1 MALEEFDG
9 ELDAPAEGGYEVF
22 TGELDSPES
31 GMTDGRRVD
40 DARRIDNPANQ
51 QKPFLEDVGDR
62 FVSMARGTAAAI
74 NPALGRLLDVTQ
86 EKKPAPSGSVLIDA
100 PVFVGGANPNNM
112 AENER
117 LSRRD
122 YAEEVDQRARIANSP
137 SMRAPTPLSRT
148 QQYAEANPVL
158 AALKGD
164 AAKTMVGTLNTPS
177 VVAGLAGETINRV
190 GNTMG
195 TGEIVGRVPNM
206 PLVDDLRGL
215 TRDYTSSLQR
225 KSPSQA
231 WDDGQFGH
239 WMMTQLA
246 GNANSA
252 AMSLGALFTP
262 GAQSVILGSMGA
274 GVAGTSYAEGDS
286 AGASTLKG
294 VNEAVSEML
303 PLSAASKL
311 KDIVLAIPAGTR
323 NRVLAETGK
332 RLAAAG
338 TAITANS
345 LVGAIEES
353 AAEIGGNAID
363 KYVSGKDKSLF
374 EDVDRAAIVG
384 AAFGGAM
391 SAPSLAGL
399 ASPESNRA
407 REFARAMN
415 EGTLPAA
422 GVTVDEA
429 LRTSGA
435 TLAPEATSISAAQA
449 AATREL
455 EARALSQQAITAVE
469 EIQASAVADIGKAAS
484 VDEAIASAQNAVSLN
499 GKELVDEALQAAGV
513 NPADLN
519 AVATQSSAE
528 TVAQVQ
534 AQAAAEQQKAAVAQA
549 TTAPTAPA
557 TQAGETTEPVKTW
570 FGRRG
575 DGYTTTEDAARGLRE
590 RERLAPDLDWSIEPT
605 PDGKYRL
612 AGYARTA
619 QAAQPVA
626 APVTN
631 PLANEILQAE
641 QQLDAQVQRRASG
654 TLAITGTSAPA
665 IRVQLAQAGIPSVPI
680 NGGIEVGRANAARAE
695 TLISQS
701 SVVPA
706 TMPVP
711 QTPVGRAPT
720 PPAPPPVTP
729 RQEATRVPESAA
741 QASGPSPTAAVATAP
756 TVIARATE
764 PATAA
769 GVPAARSG
777 AGQAPAVT
785 GLTSQPSG
793 TLLVTGDAK
802 QIAGQLRQGGITKF
816 TPTKGGI
823 LVGVTQASKAREVL
837 ASPAVSAWSERETA
851 PVGSWI
857 KADFKL
863 ADSQPVYQVR
873 DMAIDDLYLPELT
886 PDGKLQPEKRR
897 YVEGYAARNKAGEKA
912 PSISVIEMENGRMR
926 VVDGHRRVMAAKAAG
941 QTTIRA
947 LVSPLIDTADGRV
960 EATEKNIDQSA
971 DSSQFI
977 QDDTRTTSKRD
988 SKDQVQAANFSID
1001 GAPAQVQNQSD
1012 GPRPSTPESGN
1023 RTVADRARGTS
1034 EQQRIADDIAQRVSA
1049 RLGRTLVLDV
1059 VAPGRGESSARNK
1072 EESATVLTAK
1082 RLFGQN
1088 VIFVRQSERVFH
1100 GLMSDAYPNT
1110 VFIDIDTDKPMMAI
1124 LGHELLHQLRK
1135 NQPGIYR
1142 QLDERLTALLKNPG
1156 EFLDRI
1162 EAQYRAK
1169 GMEVPQNWDEEL
1181 FADVVGDNFT
1191 DQEFWTAMAESQP
1204 RLFQRVAQA
1213 IRQFLN
1219 NILLKAKP
1227 FGTDQFMSDV
1237 RAARNAV
1244 ADAMRQFSGAEVGA
1258 MADQTDGV
1266 ALSVADEKSSMADV
1280 AKEVRDLVTL
1290 HNLTEDNLRY
1300 AAKIGGIPAPSI
1312 GITKVNSPFT
1322 GFGDITL
1329 IAPKAMIDPES
1340 GVPVYDRDA
1349 WTARFPQMNY
1359 KKVKAKAA
1367 DAAYERM
1374 KVTRDL
1380 PIGDDG
1386 FVSQFWEQLRNANVQ
1401 SPEKLAEL
1409 FTRYEAPRVLYVKE
1423 VLGKEIKAPMRNVPS
1438 QMPSGHDPK
1447 LVAYWKKNGAALNR
1461 AEQSMS
1467 GAEFSESPENK
1478 AFSAEISDS
1487 IRRYAESAGMPD
1499 KADAW
1504 IDTVLENGQLGAGT
1518 RDRWIRDIETAGKKE
1533 IDRAKLGQAID
1544 KVVSRYDPAYQRW
1557 VNSIVAPLFE
1567 EPTIT
1572 LRGKEVPAT
1581 LENIVDAMTV
1591 GATAGV
1597 EKSMTF
1603 SPGKV
1608 SAILGKRFK
1617 SIDEIKAARNQVVS
1631 SQVESDGKKAT
1642 DELLNEYRT
1651 HVSQFYT
1658 NKDYRGNIDTWAA
1671 TDDSMEALAKAGK
1684 SGSNESGIRMAL
1696 QKMGFRSVDQRSID
1710 LAKKSIDALRN
1721 AATDYF
1727 EAKPQRAVKLNEF
1740 RGAVVPKTISQESLE
1755 ILRSNGIAVETYGKG
1770 EGARATA
1777 INKLANRLDKRDA
1790 DIRFSLPAAQSAWE
1804 VPPDTRTD
1812 KLIFELSDMRIDLKR
1827 VQQAI
1832 KDANRQITEG
1842 FDARLAETL
1851 FPGRVAR
1858 ETENFLDVEVKPV
1871 LEFMAKNGVTQ
1882 NELSDYMLARHA
1894 PERNAQ
1900 IARVNDDMQ
1909 DGGAGTN
1916 SQGVLMTTQ
1925 AANDHIAA
1933 LPAPKRIMLEM
1944 AAKRVDDITKGTRD
1958 LLVSSG
1964 LESQSTVDAWTS
1976 VYKNYVPLF
1985 KDEAMETPAHP
1996 IGSGMSVTGNAT
2008 KRATG
2013 STGEVTNM
2021 LAHVLMQRESA
2032 ITRAEKNK
2040 VAMSLY
2046 GLALTNPNAEMWTTI
2061 RPSMPTDQIEQE
2073 LLRMGVDPVE
2083 AQAGMQGVPTIRGV
2097 DPQSGKVIDR
2107 PNPMYKRLD
2116 NAIVVKVGGEDRVIL
2131 FNSSNPRAVRL
2142 AQNLKGTDSRL
2153 GDIDLAGSIVGKAT
2167 RYFASINTQYNP
2179 AFGMVNIVRDIGGA
2193 LVNLTDTALAGKQA
2207 KILGDIPAAM
2217 VGVARDLRGD
2227 PQRTPWSDL
2236 WQQFQDDGGRTGY
2249 RDLFVDP
2256 YKRAEA
2262 VQSELDKLS
2271 KEGKLSPGK
2280 AAHAVLDFLDD
2291 FNTTLE
2297 NGVRLS
2303 AYKAALDDGMSRAQA
2318 ARLAREL
2325 TLDFNRKG
2333 RTGRELGPLYAFF
2346 NASIQ
2351 GTARTIQ
2358 AIKGPAGKKIV
2369 AGGLALGV
2377 IQALMLSMAGFED
2390 DEIPEFINARAFIIP
2405 LPGKQYIAIPLQF
2418 GLNALPNTG
2427 RVITELLMSG
2437 GKDWA
2442 EKSFN
2447 AIGELAGSFNPLGGG
2462 NIFTAHG
2469 ALATVAPTI
2478 LDPVVDMATN
2488 TNFAGTP
2495 ISKERMPWDTR
2506 PGFTLGRESTQ
2517 RAPTGQAYI
2526 GISKAINS
2534 VSGGNDFKKG
2544 LASPTPEEIKYVF
2557 TTVGGGV
2564 YRELEKAFNASA
2576 LMAQGQTLKAREVPL
2591 GGRFAGEVEDIDL
2604 QRSRFFK
2611 NTKKIEGLEA
2621 EYKGFAKAGRKE
2633 EAAALMKREPL
2644 TKLYEMNDDIR
2655 RSISELNKLAATKI
2669 DDKEALKKIDAQ
2681 RNKLYTILNERV
2693 RKMEKAQP

>member
-1 MALEEFDG
+1 MDWSQFEA
-9 ELDAPAEGGYEVF
+9 V
-22 TGELDSPES
+22 DSPPDTPSADADWSNFEVVEPVS
-31 GMTDGRRVD
+31 PQRELPEGVTPSTAGAGRSAIED
-40 DARRIDNPANQ
+40 PRRLDNPENRSVLDDFVDKAKSVGNTAYSGVKVLAGAAN
-51 QKPFLEDVGDR
+51 PMV
-62 FVSMARGTAAAI
+62 
-74 NPALGRLLDVTQ
+74 
-86 EKKPAPSGSVLIDA
+86 GSVLMSDPRNQAVRPDPYISVLDG
-100 PVFVGGANPNNM
+100 PNVVGGVNPNNL
-112 AENER
+112 AEAEK
-117 LSRRD
+117 LSRRG
-122 YAEEVDQRARIANSP
+122 YAEEAEQRQRIANSP
-137 SMRAPTPLSRT
+137 SMKSPTPLTRV
-148 QQYAEANPVL
+148 QQYAEENPVL

-164 AAKTMVGTLNTPS
+164 AGKTLVGAINMPS
-177 VVAGLAGETINRV
+177 AVAGGVTDSANRMSRAMGGEDIF
-190 GNTMG
+190 
-195 TGEIVGRVPNM
+195 GRVPNM
-206 PLVDDLRGL
+206 PLVEDLRGM

-225 KSPSQA
+225 KSPNQA
-231 WDDGQFGH
+231 WDDGEFGR

-262 GAQSVILGSMGA
+262 AAQSVILGSMGA
-274 GVAGTSYAEGDS
+274 VSAGNAYAEGDS
-286 AGASTLKG
+286 GLASLLKG
-294 VNEAVSEML
+294 GVEVASEKL
-303 PLSAASKL
+303 PLHAAEKL
-311 KDIVLAIPAGTR
+311 KDIVLAIPSGAR
-323 NRVLAETGK
+323 NKVLAEAGK

-338 TAITANS
+338 TAVTANS

-353 AAEIGGNAID
+353 AANIGGNAID
-363 KYVSGKDKSLF
+363 ILVDKKTKSLF
-374 EDVDRAAIVG
+374 EDLDRDALVG

-391 SAPSLAGL
+391 SAPALAGI

-429 LRTSGA
+429 LRTSGTA
-435 TLAPEATSISAAQA
+435 LAPEATSISAAQA

-455 EARALSQQAITAVE
+455 EARALSQQATTAVE
-469 EIQASAVADIGKAAS
+469 EIQAGAVADIGKATS
-484 VDEAIASAQNAVSLN
+484 VDEAIASAQNAVSLS
-499 GKELVDEALQAAGV
+499 GKEMVDEALQAAGV

-519 AVATQSSAE
+519 AVATQTSAD

-534 AQAAAEQQKAAVAQA
+534 AQAAAEVAAETAAEQQKAAAAQP
-549 TTAPTAPA
+549 TTPA
-557 TQAGETTEPVKTW
+557 AASAIQTGETTEPVKTW

-575 DGYTTTEDAARGLRE
+575 DGYTTTEDAARGLKE

-619 QAAQPVA
+619 QATQPAA
-626 APVTN
+626 APVSN

-641 QQLDAQVQRRASG
+641 QQLDAQVQRRPSG

-729 RQEATRVPESAA
+729 RQEAPRVPESAA
-741 QASGPSPTAAVATAP
+741 QAPGPSPAAAGTTAP

-769 GVPAARSG
+769 GVPAARGG
-777 AGQAPAVT
+777 AGQAPAIT

-802 QIAGQLRQGGITKF
+802 AIAGQLRQGGITKF

-837 ASPAVSAWSERETA
+837 AAPAVAQKQAQAKVAQSTPAQLLNEARNPTSPAQDAAAAELRRRETDAAYRQREEQRTADEERILEEARDQQAAQATKQSEAQELDA
-851 PVGSWI
+851 PSAMQVAMEKARARREGRDVMFSLSQRFSEDNRLSNLSPNGASWQRI
-857 KADFKL
+857 RENNPALRGLNPNDEVTVYRATIGDAIRPDDFVAVDKSTLRKELANVRARDGQAAKIVEQKVKVRDLLMGNDATEFVYFPEESAQVSQGKVDEATGLPLNEDGTVTVYHHTSAEKADEIRRTGRLK
-863 ADSQPVYQVR
+863 AAAEPDVYVTTRKETDTGYGDTAVPIRVKPEALQIDDEFPDGRTDYRLNVGR
-873 DMAIDDLYLPELT
+873 PGGSIAVKFAIDGPRSE
-886 PDGKLQPEKRR
+886 
-897 YVEGYAARNKAGEKA
+897 
-912 PSISVIEMENGRMR
+912 
-926 VVDGHRRVMAAKAAG
+926 
-941 QTTIRA
+941 
-947 LVSPLIDTADGRV
+947 
-960 EATEKNIDQSA
+960 
-971 DSSQFI
+971 
-977 QDDTRTTSKRD
+977 
-988 SKDQVQAANFSID
+988 
-1001 GAPAQVQNQSD
+1001 VQNQAD
-1012 GPRPSTPESGN
+1012 EPSRRTPETGN
-1023 RTVADRARGTS
+1023 RTVVSRSPGTS

-1142 QLDERLTALLKNPG
+1142 QLDDRLTALLKNPG

-1191 DQEFWTAMAESQP
+1191 DPEFWTAMAESQP

-1219 NILLKAKP
+1219 NVLLKAKP

-1258 MADQTDGV
+1258 MTDQMDGV
-1266 ALSVADEKSSMADV
+1266 ALSVADSIQTPAVESPAFERWFDDSKVVDAEGKPLVVYHGTVADFDSFDN
-1280 AKEVRDLVTL
+1280 AKTGGNDRGLWGRGHYFSAVVDNANSYALRQGDGARVIPAYVSIKNPLILKTGKDLVTRLPDGRNTRDLVGP
-1290 HNLTEDNLRY
+1290 NLDG
-1300 AAKIGGIPAPSI
+1300 AKIKEVAISGGH
-1312 GITKVNSPFT
+1312 
-1322 GFGDITL
+1322 D
-1329 IAPKAMIDPES
+1329 
-1340 GVPVYDRDA
+1340 GVIQIRP
-1349 WTARFPQMNY
+1349 NG
-1359 KKVKAKAA
+1359 
-1367 DAAYERM
+1367 
-1374 KVTRDL
+1374 L
-1380 PIGDDG
+1380 IGD
-1386 FVSQFWEQLRNANVQ
+1386 
-1401 SPEKLAEL
+1401 
-1409 FTRYEAPRVLYVKE
+1409 
-1423 VLGKEIKAPMRNVPS
+1423 
-1438 QMPSGHDPK
+1438 
-1447 LVAYWKKNGAALNR
+1447 LVAY
-1461 AEQSMS
+1461 
-1467 GAEFSESPENK
+1467 SPEQIK
-1478 AFSAEISDS
+1478 SAI
-1487 IRRYAESAGMPD
+1487 GN
-1499 KADAW
+1499 
-1504 IDTVLENGQLGAGT
+1504 NG
-1518 RDRWIRDIETAGKKE
+1518 
-1533 IDRAKLGQAID
+1533 
-1544 KVVSRYDPAYQRW
+1544 RYDP
-1557 VNSIVAPLFE
+1557 NNP
-1567 EPTIT
+1567 
-1572 LRGKEVPAT
+1572 
-1581 LENIVDAMTV
+1581 D
-1591 GATAGV
+1591 
-1597 EKSMTF
+1597 
-1603 SPGKV
+1603 
-1608 SAILGKRFK
+1608 
-1617 SIDEIKAARNQVVS
+1617 
-1631 SQVESDGKKAT
+1631 
-1642 DELLNEYRT
+1642 
-1651 HVSQFYT
+1651 
-1658 NKDYRGNIDTWAA
+1658 
-1671 TDDSMEALAKAGK
+1671 
-1684 SGSNESGIRMAL
+1684 
-1696 QKMGFRSVDQRSID
+1696 
-1710 LAKKSIDALRN
+1710 
-1721 AATDYF
+1721 
-1727 EAKPQRAVKLNEF
+1727 
-1740 RGAVVPKTISQESLE
+1740 
-1755 ILRSNGIAVETYGKG
+1755 
-1770 EGARATA
+1770 
-1777 INKLANRLDKRDA
+1777 IN
-1790 DIRFSLPAAQSAWE
+1790 FSLTSPQSAWE

-1812 KLIFELSDMRIDLKR
+1812 KVIFELSDMRVDLKR

-1832 KDANRQITEG
+1832 AKAGRDITEG

-1882 NELSDYMLARHA
+1882 AELSDYMLAHHA

-1925 AANDHIAA
+1925 AAKDHIAA
-1933 LPAPKRIMLEM
+1933 LPAPKRTILEM

-1996 IGSGMSVTGNAT
+1996 IGSGMSVTGKTT

-2073 LLRMGVDPVE
+2073 LQRMGVDPVE
-2083 AQAGMQGVPTIRGV
+2083 AQAGMQGIPTIRGV

-2131 FNSSNPRAVRL
+2131 FNASNPRAVRL
-2142 AQNLKGTDSRL
+2142 AKNLKGTDSRL

-2193 LVNLTDTALAGKQA
+2193 LVNLTNTALAGKQA

-2236 WQQFQDDGGRTGY
+2236 WKQFQDDGGRTGY

-2271 KEGKLSPGK
+2271 KEGKLSPAK

-2351 GTARTIQ
+2351 GTARTLQ

-2377 IQALMLSMAGFED
+2377 IQALMLAAAGFED
-2390 DEIPEFINARAFIIP
+2390 DEIPEFIKARAFIIP

-2427 RVITELLMSG
+2427 RVITELLMNG

-2488 TNFAGTP
+2488 NNFAGTP

-2534 VSGGNDFKKG
+2534 ISGGNDFKKG
-2544 LASPTPEEIKYVF
+2544 LASPTPEDVKYVF
-2557 TTVGGGV
+2557 NTVGGGV

-2591 GGRFAGEVEDIDL
+2591 GGRFAGEVEDQDL

-2621 EYKGFAKAGRKE
+2621 EYKGFAKSGRKD
-2633 EAAALMKREPL
+2633 EAAALMKKEPL